1 MTKESPRIGSS
12 FESPLDESGI
22 RAEAVSAATKA
33 VTAERSLEE
42 MKKENQTKKRPA
54 ELMHTSRAQLDKVFD
69 PDNGSATIESL
80 VRAARIVGREVR
92 VQLV

>member
-1 MTKESPRIGSS
+1 
-12 FESPLDESGI
+12 
-22 RAEAVSAATKA
+22 
-33 VTAERSLEE
+33 

-54 ELMHTSRAQLDKVFD
+54 ELIHTSRAQLDKVFD